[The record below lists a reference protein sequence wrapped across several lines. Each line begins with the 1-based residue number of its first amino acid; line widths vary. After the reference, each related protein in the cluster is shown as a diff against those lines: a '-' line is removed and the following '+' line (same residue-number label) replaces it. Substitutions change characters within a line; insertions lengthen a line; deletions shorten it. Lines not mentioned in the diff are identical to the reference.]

1 LQTQLTASIEE
12 IGREEKI
19 ASRPRYRFQLKIAK
33 PLLLNKD
40 LGKIVGFII
49 IYKLYIRMRIRG
61 EIVKK

>member
-1 LQTQLTASIEE
+1 MQTQLTASIEE

-33 PLLLNKD
+33 PSLLNKD

-49 IYKLYIRMRIRG
+49 IYKLYIRMRIR
-61 EIVKK
+61 EKMVEK